1 MSVPALCLSGL
12 SHSYLEGQQPRSVLD
27 RLALTVAAGE
37 HVAIV
42 GSSGSGKSTL
52 LNLIAGIDRP
62 DAGRIEIAGE
72 RVDGL
77 DERRRTL
84 LRRRRIGFVFQF
96 FHLVPTLTVG
106 ENLRLPLQLNG
117 LADAAGEARLQDL
130 LETVGLAGYDERF
143 PETLSGGEQQ
153 RVALARALVHQPDLI
168 LADEPTGNLDAA
180 TGARVWALL
189 RGLTQSRGATLLLVT
204 HNTEQ
209 AAQADRALRL
219 QDGRLQ
225 PA

>member
-1 MSVPALCLSGL
+1 MSVPALCLRGL
-12 SHSYLEGQQPRSVLD
+12 SHSYLEGQRPRAVLHQLD
-27 RLALTVAAGE
+27 LNVAAGE

-42 GSSGSGKSTL
+42 GRSGSGKSTL

-62 DAGRIEIAGE
+62 DAGCIEIAGE

-96 FHLVPTLTVG
+96 FNLVPTLTVG
-106 ENLRLPLQLNG
+106 ENLRLPLNG
-117 LADAAGEARLQDL
+117 QADAAGEARLQGL
-130 LETVGLAGYDERF
+130 LEAVGLADYGERF

-180 TGARVWALL
+180 TGAKVWALL

-204 HNTEQ
+204 HNAEQ
-209 AAQADRALRL
+209 AAQADRALQL

-225 PA
+225 SA

>member
-12 SHSYLEGQQPRSVLD
+12 SHSYLEGQRPRSVLD

>member
-1 MSVPALCLSGL
+1 MSAPALCLRGL
-12 SHSYLEGQQPRSVLD
+12 SHSYLEGRRPRTVLD

-42 GSSGSGKSTL
+42 GRSGSGKSTL

-62 DAGRIEIAGE
+62 DAGHIEIAGE

-96 FHLVPTLTVG
+96 FNLVPTLTVG

-117 LADAAGEARLQDL
+117 LADAAGEARLQNL
-130 LETVGLAGYDERF
+130 LEAVELTGYAGRF

-153 RVALARALVHQPDLI
+153 RVALARALVHQPDLV

-180 TGARVWALL
+180 TGAKVWALL
-189 RGLTQSRGATLLLVT
+189 RALTESRGATLLLVT
-204 HNTEQ
+204 HNAEQ

>member
-1 MSVPALCLSGL
+1 MSVPALCLRGL
-12 SHSYLEGQQPRSVLD
+12 SHSYLEGQRPRAVLHQLD
-27 RLALTVAAGE
+27 LTVAAGE

-42 GSSGSGKSTL
+42 GRSGSGKSTL

-62 DAGRIEIAGE
+62 DAGCIEIAGE

-96 FHLVPTLTVG
+96 FNLVPTLTVG

-117 LADAAGEARLQDL
+117 LADAAGEARLQGL
-130 LETVGLAGYDERF
+130 LEAVGLADYGERF

-180 TGARVWALL
+180 TGAKVWALL

-204 HNTEQ
+204 HNAEQ
-209 AAQADRALRL
+209 AAQADRALQL

>member
-1 MSVPALCLSGL
+1 
-12 SHSYLEGQQPRSVLD
+12 VLHQLD
-27 RLALTVAAGE
+27 LTVAAGE

-42 GSSGSGKSTL
+42 GRSGSGKSTL

-62 DAGRIEIAGE
+62 DAGCIEIAGE

-96 FHLVPTLTVG
+96 FNLVPTLTVG

-117 LADAAGEARLQDL
+117 LADAAGEARLQGL
-130 LETVGLAGYDERF
+130 LEAVGLADYGERF

-180 TGARVWALL
+180 TGAKVWALL

-204 HNTEQ
+204 HNAEQ
-209 AAQADRALRL
+209 AAQADRALQL